1 MELLT
6 TQEAARYLRLKER
19 KLYELVAAQAVPCT
33 KVTGRWLFPRI
44 DLDQWVAA
52 GLVRP
57 EGLPRLD
64 SMPIM
69 GGSHDPL
76 LEWCLRESGSNL
88 AMLNE
93 GSEAGLAR
101 FCKGEIVATALHFH
115 EMSDDD
121 IDANILAVRREPG
134 LQDVVLIA
142 FAKRE
147 QGLLLAPGN
156 PKRLDGLAD
165 VLATGARVALRQQGA
180 GAQQLLLTLLRK
192 EGATLDQLVRE
203 RRVCP
208 TGPDVAQAIR
218 AGRADCGIATRSV
231 ASAAGLDFK
240 PLLWERFDL
249 LMRQR
254 DYFREPLQQL
264 IRFMTSPPVAAHA
277 SEMGGYELSG
287 AGLVRYV
294 P

>member
-33 KVTGRWLFPRI
+33 KVTGRWLFPRT
-44 DLDQWVAA
+44 DLDQWVVS
-52 GLVRP
+52 GLLRP
-57 EGLPRLD
+57 EGLPQLD
-64 SMPIM
+64 PMPIV

-76 LEWCLRESGSNL
+76 LEWCLRASGSNL

-93 GSEAGLAR
+93 GSGAGLVR
-101 FCKGEIVATALHFH
+101 FSKGEIVATALHFH
-115 EMSDDD
+115 EISS
-121 IDANILAVRREPG
+121 IELDANILAARRHAR
-134 LQDVVLIA
+134 LRDVVLIA

-147 QGLLLAPGN
+147 QGLLFAPGN
-156 PKRLDGLAD
+156 PKRLTGLAD
-165 VLATGARVALRQQGA
+165 VIATGARIALRQEGA
-180 GAQQLLLTLLRK
+180 GAQQLLLSLLRQ
-192 EGATLDQLVRE
+192 EGATIDQLVQEKRI
-203 RRVCP
+203 CP
-208 TGPDVAQAIR
+208 TGPEVAQAIR

-231 ASAAGLDFK
+231 ATAAGLDFK

-254 DYFREPLQQL
+254 DYFHQSLQRL
-264 IRFMTSPPVAAHA
+264 VRFMTSQLASAHA
-277 SEMGGYELSG
+277 SELGGYDLGET
-287 AGLVRYV
+287 GLVRYV

>member
-33 KVTGRWLFPRI
+33 KVTGRWLFPRT
-44 DLDQWVAA
+44 DLDQWVTS

-57 EGLPRLD
+57 EGLSRIDP
-64 SMPIM
+64 MPIM

-88 AMLNE
+88 AMLNQ
-93 GSEAGLAR
+93 GSEVGLER
-101 FCKGEIVATALHFH
+101 FCQGEIVATALHFH
-115 EMSDDD
+115 EMSDEEV
-121 IDANILAVRREPG
+121 DANILAVRRQG
-134 LQDVVLIA
+134 GIRDVVLIA
-142 FAKRE
+142 FATRE
-147 QGLLLAPGN
+147 QGLLVAPGN
-156 PKRLDGLAD
+156 PKSLNGLAD
-165 VLATGARVALRQQGA
+165 VIAAGARVALRQQGA
-180 GAQQLLLTLLRK
+180 GAQQLLLSLLRK
-192 EGATLDQLVRE
+192 EGATLEQLVRE
-203 RRVCP
+203 KRVCP

-249 LMRQR
+249 LMRQG
-254 DYFREPLQQL
+254 DYFREPLQRL
-264 IRFMTSPPVAAHA
+264 IRFMTSPLVATHA

-294 P
+294 S

>member
-33 KVTGRWLFPRI
+33 KVTGRWLFPRT
-44 DLDQWVAA
+44 DLDQWIVS

-57 EGLPRLD
+57 AGLPRPD
-64 SMPIM
+64 PMPIV
-69 GGSHDPL
+69 GGSHDLL

-101 FCKGEIVATALHFH
+101 FCKGEIVASALHFH
-115 EMSDDD
+115 EISDEVV
-121 IDANILAVRREPG
+121 DANILAVRRE
-134 LQDVVLIA
+134 LAQQDVVLIA
-142 FAKRE
+142 FARRE

-156 PKRLDGLAD
+156 PKRLNGLAD
-165 VLATGARVALRQQGA
+165 VIAAGARVALRQQGA
-180 GAQQLLLTLLRK
+180 GAQLLLLSLLKK
-192 EGATLDQLVRE
+192 EGATLDQLLRE
-203 RRVCP
+203 KRVCP

-254 DYFREPLQQL
+254 DYFREPLQSL
-264 IRFMTSPPVAAHA
+264 IRFMTSPVAAAHA

-287 AGLVRYV
+287 AGLVRYA

>member
-33 KVTGRWLFPRI
+33 KVTGRWLFPRT

-180 GAQQLLLTLLRK
+180 GAQQLLLELCSGRREQLSTNWFAKGVSVLRGRMLHK
-192 EGATLDQLVRE
+192 PFAPAARIAALPRARSPVRLDWISSRFFGNASI
-203 RRVCP
+203 CSC
-208 TGPDVAQAIR
+208 GNAIIF
-218 AGRADCGIATRSV
+218 ANLYSN
-231 ASAAGLDFK
+231 
-240 PLLWERFDL
+240 
-249 LMRQR
+249 
-254 DYFREPLQQL
+254 
-264 IRFMTSPPVAAHA
+264 
-277 SEMGGYELSG
+277 
-287 AGLVRYV
+287 
-294 P
+294 

>member
-6 TQEAARYLRLKER
+6 TGEAARYLRLKQR
-19 KLYELVAAQAVPCT
+19 KLYELVAAQSIPCT
-33 KVTGRWLFPRI
+33 KVTGRWLFPKA
-44 DLDQWVAA
+44 DLDRWVAS

-57 EGLPRLD
+57 EGLSQPD
-64 SMPIM
+64 PMPIM

-115 EMSDDD
+115 EMGDGEA
-121 IDANILAVRREPG
+121 DANVIAVRSQVG
-134 LQDVVLIA
+134 LRDVVLIA
-142 FAKRE
+142 FARRE

-156 PKRLDGLAD
+156 PKHLNGVAD
-165 VLATGARVALRQQGA
+165 VIAAGARVALRQQGA
-180 GAQQLLLTLLRK
+180 GAQLLLLSLLK
-192 EGATLDQLVRE
+192 KQGASLDELVRVE
-203 RRVCP
+203 RICP
-208 TGPDVAQAIR
+208 TGTDVAQAIR

-231 ASAAGLDFK
+231 ASAAGLEFK

-254 DYFREPLQQL
+254 DYFREPLQTL
-264 IRFMTSPPVAAHA
+264 IRFMTSPHAAA
-277 SEMGGYELSG
+277 QAGEMGGYELSG
-287 AGLVRYV
+287 TGSARYV